1 MNERRDYYA
10 DPVYDVQEP
19 MGYQEGYQQ
28 NYQPDYQPDYQ
39 NYQNYQPDY
48 QDYQQEYYYEQA
60 PAPAEQSVA
69 PEFDETAIED
79 EHIRYLNETKKLEKQ
94 KAEDKQAA
102 ASEGVVS
109 KDDVKKAAE
118 KGAALIEAR
127 MNYDAGVGATDLAIE
142 LLKFSDHSSAQ
153 KKEYKEYKRK
163 RNIIKKSIK
172 TAKKLEKEATKRYY
186 EVLAKESKSLTI
198 LKKAKKQEELSYILT
213 KLENLLKERE
223 ELDAEL
229 STLYRGAETVSGG
242 KIRERAEKKKLKKA
256 KKIRKILKSTD
267 RRVSKM
273 EVPQPL
279 KTKIRFLLNTKIVT
293 EAALTYSKYLLKK
306 LKPQGDARKEL
317 KRNIKSAQ
325 DSLRRLESSL
335 KRMVNKAERFVRSRK
350 RRYTLI
356 KVFTVVLLSA
366 AIAAVVIIGG

>member
-10 DPVYDVQEP
+10 DPVYNVQEP

-28 NYQPDYQPDYQ
+28 NYQPEYQPDYQ
-39 NYQNYQPDY
+39 NYQPEYQN
-48 QDYQQEYYYEQA
+48 YQQEYYYEEQ
-60 PAPAEQSVA
+60 APAEQPVA
-69 PEFDETAIED
+69 PEFDKTAIED
-79 EHIRYLNETKKLEKQ
+79 EHIRYLNETKKLDKQ
-94 KAEDKQAA
+94 KAENKQAA

-118 KGAALIEAR
+118 KSAALIESR

-142 LLKFSDHSSAQ
+142 LLKFSDHSSTQ

-198 LKKAKKQEELSYILT
+198 LKMAKKQDELSYILT
-213 KLENLLKERE
+213 KLENLLKERG

-229 STLYRGAETVSGG
+229 STLYRGAESVSGG

-256 KKIRKILKSTD
+256 KKIRKTLKSTD

-325 DSLRRLESSL
+325 DSLSRLESSL
-335 KRMVNKAERFVRSRK
+335 KRMVNKAEKFVKARK

-356 KVFTVVLLSA
+356 KVFAVVLLSA